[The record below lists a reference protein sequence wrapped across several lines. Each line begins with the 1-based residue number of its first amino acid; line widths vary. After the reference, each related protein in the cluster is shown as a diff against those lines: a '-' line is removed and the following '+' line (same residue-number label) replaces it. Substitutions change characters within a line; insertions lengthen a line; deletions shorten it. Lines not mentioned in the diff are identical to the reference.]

1 VDKAALVA
9 IILHSMPP
17 VHSMSL
23 ALKPR
28 PFGLRVSVSDFT
40 PEVSN
45 WVSESS
51 RRFLP
56 ALGMSIK

>member
-51 RRFLP
+51 
-56 ALGMSIK
+56 